1 MGLYLCVFRDDAVD
15 DEVEGVEVG
24 SYADFHRFRQ
34 TVADNLE
41 GGQWG
46 SRFPVLMDHDDS
58 DGAWSPEDAARLES
72 ELLAIADGFAP
83 LPPIDFD
90 TDWQL
95 ELAGRDGIAPRSLLE
110 SFIDVDGE
118 PLLERLI
125 ELARTA
131 VAVRR
136 PIWFQ

>member
-1 MGLYLCVFRDDAVD
+1 M
-15 DEVEGVEVG
+15 
-24 SYADFHRFRQ
+24 
-34 TVADNLE
+34 N
-41 GGQWG
+41 
-46 SRFPVLMDHDDS
+46 HDDS

-72 ELLAIADGFAP
+72 ELLTIADGFAA

-90 TDWQL
+90 ADWQL

-131 VAVRR
+131 VAVRM